1 MSLREIACAV
11 IFSTKNRREVIA
23 RARHIVRR
31 EQNFGATM
39 FSLLLILVFV
49 ATDNNCLVSAFSIN
63 DKNNHDITTTTATTT
78 SRAEFFSDV
87 LAKSSAAVALA
98 STMSQRPALAADGA
112 IKPKLT
118 GLSDDELK
126 RIITKDVVDSQFL
139 VSADITRE
147 VYDES
152 ANFIDEIDTYPMQ
165 KWIVGT
171 KRLFVAEKSRVSLV
185 GDVNVSK
192 DKVDFRFDEDLMFR
206 IPLRPVV
213 SLTGR
218 VVLDRDPETGLITK
232 YQEFWDQSVG
242 EVLKTAKFK

>member
-1 MSLREIACAV
+1 MTPLA
-11 IFSTKNRREVIA
+11 
-23 RARHIVRR
+23 
-31 EQNFGATM
+31 
-39 FSLLLILVFV
+39 SLLALATIV
-49 ATDNNCLVSAFSIN
+49 ALTAENGVVTAFSV
-63 DKNNHDITTTTATTT
+63 NNGGKGKAPITSQ
-78 SRAEFFSDV
+78 SRSEFFTDV
-87 LAKSSAAVALA
+87 LAKGSAAFALG
-98 STMSQRPALAADGA
+98 STIAQRPALAADA
-112 IKPKLT
+112 ASSDIKPKLT
-118 GLSDDELK
+118 GISNEDLK
-126 RIITKDVVDSQFL
+126 RIITKDVVDNQFL

-185 GDVNVSK
+185 GDVDVKK
-192 DKVDFRFDEDLMFR
+192 DKIEFRFDEDLMFR

-242 EVLKTAKFK
+242 DVLKTAKFN

>member
-1 MSLREIACAV
+1 MSSALA
-11 IFSTKNRREVIA
+11 
-23 RARHIVRR
+23 
-31 EQNFGATM
+31 
-39 FSLLLILVFV
+39 FSLLLIMVFV
-49 ATDNNCLVSAFSIN
+49 ATNNCLVSAFSIN
-63 DKNNHDITTTTATTT
+63 NKNNNGNARITATTT

-87 LAKSSAAVALA
+87 LAKSSAAVALTA
-98 STMSQRPALAADGA
+98 AISRRPALGAADE

-118 GLSDDELK
+118 GISDEELK
-126 RIITKDVVDSQFL
+126 RIITKDVVENQFL

-192 DKVDFRFDEDLMFR
+192 DKVTFRFDEDLMFR

-242 EVLKTAKFK
+242 EVLKTAKFN

>member
-1 MSLREIACAV
+1 MSSI
-11 IFSTKNRREVIA
+11 
-23 RARHIVRR
+23 
-31 EQNFGATM
+31 
-39 FSLLLILVFV
+39 FSLLFLIITIFV
-49 ATDNNCLVSAFSIN
+49 ATNNGLVSAFSMSNKCSNAPI
-63 DKNNHDITTTTATTT
+63 TATTT
-78 SRAEFFSDV
+78 SRKEFFSDV
-87 LAKSSAAVALA
+87 LAKSSATLALT
-98 STMSQRPALAADGA
+98 SVISQSPALAADE

-118 GLSDDELK
+118 GISDDELK
-126 RIITKDVVDSQFL
+126 RIITKDVVDNQFL

-152 ANFIDEIDTYPMQ
+152 ANFIDEIDTYPME

-185 GDVNVSK
+185 GDVSVDK
-192 DKVDFRFDEDLMFR
+192 DKVEFRFDEDLMFR

-242 EVLKTAKFK
+242 EVLRTAKFN

>member
-1 MSLREIACAV
+1 MSS
-11 IFSTKNRREVIA
+11 IFS
-23 RARHIVRR
+23 
-31 EQNFGATM
+31 
-39 FSLLLILVFV
+39 FSLLGIVVFL
-49 ATDNNCLVSAFSIN
+49 ASGNCRVSAFST
-63 DKNNHDITTTTATTT
+63 NNKRSNAPITSTTM
-78 SRAEFFSDV
+78 SRAQFFSDV
-87 LAKSSAAVALA
+87 LAKSSATLALTSA
-98 STMSQRPALAADGA
+98 ISQQPALAADE

-118 GLSDDELK
+118 GISDDELK
-126 RIITKDVVDSQFL
+126 RIITKDIVDNQFL
-139 VSADITRE
+139 VSADLTRE

-185 GDVNVSK
+185 GDVAV
-192 DKVDFRFDEDLMFR
+192 DKEEVTFRFDEDLMFR

-242 EVLKTAKFK
+242 EVLKTAKFKGPPK

>member
-1 MSLREIACAV
+1 MSSI
-11 IFSTKNRREVIA
+11 
-23 RARHIVRR
+23 
-31 EQNFGATM
+31 
-39 FSLLLILVFV
+39 FSLLFLIITIFV
-49 ATDNNCLVSAFSIN
+49 ATNNGLVSAFSMSNKCSNAPI
-63 DKNNHDITTTTATTT
+63 TATTT
-78 SRAEFFSDV
+78 SRKEFFSDV
-87 LAKSSAAVALA
+87 LAKSSATLALT
-98 STMSQRPALAADGA
+98 SVISQSPALAADE

-118 GLSDDELK
+118 GISDDELK
-126 RIITKDVVDSQFL
+126 RIITKDVVDNQFL

-152 ANFIDEIDTYPMQ
+152 ANFIDEIDTYPME

-185 GDVNVSK
+185 GDVSVDK
-192 DKVDFRFDEDLMFR
+192 DKVEFRFDEDLMFR

-242 EVLKTAKFK
+242 EVLKTAKFN

>member
-1 MSLREIACAV
+1 MSSIL
-11 IFSTKNRREVIA
+11 
-23 RARHIVRR
+23 
-31 EQNFGATM
+31 
-39 FSLLLILVFV
+39 SLVLLIITIFV
-49 ATDNNCLVSAFSIN
+49 ATNNGLVSAFSISN
-63 DKNNHDITTTTATTT
+63 GNTPTTTTT
-78 SRAEFFSDV
+78 SRKEFFSDV
-87 LAKSSAAVALA
+87 LAMSSATLALTSA
-98 STMSQRPALAADGA
+98 ISKRPALAAGG
-112 IKPKLT
+112 INPKLT
-118 GLSDDELK
+118 GISDDELK
-126 RIITKDVVDSQFL
+126 RIITKDVVDNQFL

-152 ANFIDEIDTYPMQ
+152 ANFIDEIDTYPME

-185 GDVNVSK
+185 GDVSVDK
-192 DKVDFRFDEDLMFR
+192 DKVEFRFDEDLMFR

-242 EVLKTAKFK
+242 EVLKTAKFN

>member
-1 MSLREIACAV
+1 MSSIAA
-11 IFSTKNRREVIA
+11 FP
-23 RARHIVRR
+23 
-31 EQNFGATM
+31 
-39 FSLLLILVFV
+39 LLLIAIFA
-49 ATDNNCLVSAFSIN
+49 ATNNGLVSAFSLN
-63 DKNNHDITTTTATTT
+63 NKNNNAPISTRTR
-78 SRAEFFSDV
+78 SEFLSDV
-87 LAKSSAAVALA
+87 LAKGSAAVALA
-98 STMSQRPALAADGA
+98 SAVSPQRPAFAADE

-118 GLSDDELK
+118 GIADDELK
-126 RIITKDVVDSQFL
+126 RIITKDVVDNQFL

-192 DKVDFRFDEDLMFR
+192 DKVEFRFDEDLMFR

-218 VVLDRDPETGLITK
+218 VVLDRDPDTGLITK

-242 EVLKTAKFK
+242 EVLKTAKFN

>member
-1 MSLREIACAV
+1 MS
-11 IFSTKNRREVIA
+11 ST
-23 RARHIVRR
+23 IV
-31 EQNFGATM
+31 F
-39 FSLLLILVFV
+39 LLVLLVAIIV
-49 ATDNNCLVSAFSIN
+49 TDNKCRVSAFSLNSKTKSAKAPI
-63 DKNNHDITTTTATTT
+63 TATTT

-87 LAKSSAAVALA
+87 LAKSSAVVALTTA
-98 STMSQRPALAADGA
+98 MSQRPALAAADE

-118 GLSDDELK
+118 GISDEELK
-126 RIITKDVVDSQFL
+126 RIITKDVVDNQFL

-185 GDVNVSK
+185 GDVNFLK
-192 DKVDFRFDEDLMFR
+192 DKVEFRFDEDLMFR

-242 EVLKTAKFK
+242 EVLKTAKFN

>member
-1 MSLREIACAV
+1 MISITAL
-11 IFSTKNRREVIA
+11 
-23 RARHIVRR
+23 
-31 EQNFGATM
+31 
-39 FSLLLILVFV
+39 SLLLIVILA
-49 ATDNNCLVSAFSIN
+49 ATDNCLVSAFSL
-63 DKNNHDITTTTATTT
+63 NNESSHNNAPITTSTR
-78 SRAEFFSDV
+78 SEFLSDL
-87 LAKSSAAVALA
+87 LAKSSAAVVLA
-98 STMSQRPALAADGA
+98 STLSPQRPAFAADE
-112 IKPKLT
+112 IKPNLT
-118 GLSDDELK
+118 GISDDELK
-126 RIITKDVVDSQFL
+126 RVITKDVVDNQFL

-192 DKVDFRFDEDLMFR
+192 DKVEFRFDEDLMFR

-242 EVLKTAKFK
+242 EVLKTAKFN